1 MRSCPEGIVLKVQT
15 VIRVESKAV
24 LARAAF
30 PKE

>member
-15 VIRVESKAV
+15 VIRVKSKAV
-24 LARAAF
+24 PAKATF